1 MAKLDFP
8 SFEKHLS
15 AFDFARLFIDVL
27 GWNRP
32 GAERDWQTDQA
43 GETCFSRRAVAELG
57 GVVALQV
64 VADGGWPDE
73 AQRLRVWKHIAHSHA
88 ENLLIF
94 TDRQDK
100 ASQSQ
105 WYWVKRDKH
114 PETGKPR
121 LTARRHE
128 YFKGQPVDLFASK
141 LQAMVVE
148 LAELDANGRLPV
160 LEAARRIASAL
171 DVDKTTKKFFTAY
184 QQQHLELLKHIH
196 GIANERDKRWYA
208 SVLLNRL
215 MFVWFLQKKFFLDGG
230 NANYLHAKLAQSQQ
244 HGTNQFFGEFLN
256 ALFFEAFAKPE
267 ADRSPE
273 SRALTGQIPYLNGG
287 LFLHH
292 KLELDANNISRVG
305 KTLTV
310 ADAAFKGIFDLFAS
324 FTWHLDD
331 TPGGDADEINPD
343 VLGYIFEKYINQ
355 KAFGAYYTRP
365 EITGYLAERSIHHLI
380 LERVHEPAMPELGL
394 KEIKF
399 DTVADLLARMDART
413 ALKLV
418 NEVLPSI
425 TILDPAVGSGAFLVA
440 ALKALINIY
449 YAVVGRAEMGA
460 SKELSAWLTAIQ
472 RNHASVGY
480 YIKRR
485 IVTDNLHGV
494 DIMEEACEIAKL
506 RLFLAMVSS
515 VRKVEDLEPLPNID
529 FNILPGNSLVGLM
542 RVDEVEFNQKNTQTS
557 LFAETKPR
565 PFAELLIAKNRKL
578 DTYRHSAEQLGRHV
592 NLRELRDDID
602 QEMCNANGVM
612 NELLRDQFEKLGV
625 RFEQATWNADKQA
638 LGKPAKRPIERRDI
652 DAQTPFHWGYVF
664 DDIVQRRG
672 GFDIILANPPWEV
685 FKPQAKEF
693 FAEHS
698 EVVTKNK
705 MTIKEFEKEQTK
717 LLLNPE
723 VRAAWLEYESRFP
736 HINQYF
742 RAAPE
747 YQRQFAVVDG
757 RKVGADLNLYKLFV
771 ERSFHLLRP
780 GGHCGI
786 VIPSGIY
793 TDLGAKG
800 LRDLLFGQ
808 TQIEGLFCFEN
819 RKEIFEGVHRS
830 FKFVV
835 LTFEKSAQLRLQQM
849 GETNASAPPDD
860 LLAPQAMEAAGSSGT
875 TRFPAAFMRHD
886 VEELARFPAEGAL
899 WLEVELIKRLSP
911 DSHSV
916 MEFKTAQDLE
926 IANKLLKYPLLGETV
941 PNAWNLKL
949 HRELH
954 MTDDAPLFRTQSE
967 ANALP
972 LVEGKMIHQ
981 FEFARQDY
989 KFWVPE
995 AGGRQSLIGRKADD
1009 GQALSYQRYRL
1020 AHRSI
1025 ASSTN
1030 ERTLI
1035 ASILPPNVF
1044 SGNSL
1049 NVAFVPEETMEQL
1062 MLMALMNSFVLDYH
1076 LRQQV
1081 SANLNMFYIYQ
1092 CPVPRLGKKDH
1103 SFAPIVHRAARLICT
1118 TPEFDDLAQAVGL
1131 KSGSPHPS
1139 PLPAGEG
1146 EVERTAEGTSQSQ
1159 YGATDPSERARL
1171 RAELDG
1177 LVAHLYG
1184 LTEAEFIHILGT
1196 FPLVAEPVKAAALK
1210 AWRDVEW
1217 GLIA

>member
-1 MAKLDFP
+1 MAQLNFP
-8 SFEKHLS
+8 AFEEHLK
-15 AFDFARLFIDVL
+15 AFDFQRLFIDVL

-32 GAERDWQTDQA
+32 AAGRDWQADQA
-43 GETCFSRRAVAELG
+43 GDTAYSHRIVAELG
-57 GVVALQV
+57 GVVAIQV
-64 VADGGWPDE
+64 VVDGGWPDE
-73 AQRLRVWKHIAHSHA
+73 ALRMKVWRHVAHSHA

-94 TDRQDK
+94 TNQQHE

-114 PETGKPR
+114 PETCKPR
-121 LTARRHE
+121 LTSRRHE

-148 LAELDANGRLPV
+148 LSELDTAGRLPV
-160 LEAARRIASAL
+160 LEAARRIAAAL
-171 DVDKTTKKFFTAY
+171 DVEKTTKKFFKAY
-184 QQQHLELLKHIH
+184 QDQHLALLEHIQ
-196 GIANERDKRWYA
+196 GIDNERDKRWYA

-215 MFVWFLQKKFFLDGG
+215 MFVWFLQKKGFLQDQNGSQRFDYLREQLQISEQRG
-230 NANYLHAKLAQSQQ
+230 ANLFY
-244 HGTNQFFGEFLN
+244 GEFLA

-267 ADRSPE
+267 ADRSPQAK
-273 SRALTGQIPYLNGG
+273 ALTGQIPYLNGG
-287 LFLHH
+287 LFLPH
-292 KLELDANNISRVG
+292 KLEQDADHALRLG
-305 KTLTV
+305 KTLHV

-331 TPGGDADEINPD
+331 TPGGSADEINPD

-365 EITGYLAERSIHHLI
+365 EITSYLADRSIHKLI
-380 LERVHEPAMPELGL
+380 LERVYEPAIPELHI
-394 KEIKF
+394 KEVKF
-399 DTVADLLARMDART
+399 DTVPDLLAGMDART
-413 ALKLV
+413 VLKLV

-440 ALKALINIY
+440 ALKSLINVY
-449 YAVVGRAEMGA
+449 YAVVGRAELGA
-460 SKELSAWLTAIQ
+460 SAELEKWLKAIKKD
-472 RNHASVGY
+472 HPSVGY

-506 RLFLAMVSS
+506 RLFLAMVAS

-542 RVDEVEFNQKNTQTS
+542 RVDEHEFNSKQNDLFKPTYRS
-557 LFAETKPR
+557 LVE
-565 PFAELLIAKNRKL
+565 EKNRHL
-578 DTYRHSAEQLGRHV
+578 AAYRNAADQLGKHL
-592 NLRELRDDID
+592 NLRELRDSID
-602 QEMCNANGVM
+602 VEMRHASGVM
-612 NELLRDQFEKLGV
+612 NELLRDQFEALGV
-625 RFEQATWNADKQA
+625 KFEEAQWDAKKKD
-638 LGKPAKRPIERRDI
+638 LGKPKKRQVTVADI
-652 DAQTPFHWGYVF
+652 AAQTPFHWGYVF
-664 DDIVQRRG
+664 DDIVQKRG

-693 FAEHS
+693 FAEYS
-698 EVVTKNK
+698 GVVTKNK
-705 MTIKEFEKEQTK
+705 MTIKEFEKEQSK
-717 LLLNPE
+717 LLQNAE
-723 VRAAWLEYESRFP
+723 VRAAWLAYENRFP

-747 YQRQFAVVDG
+747 YQKQFAVVDG

-771 ERSFHLLRP
+771 ERSFHLLRA

-800 LRDLLFGQ
+800 LRDLLFGH

-835 LTFEKSAQLRLQQM
+835 LTFEKAAAARLQTA
-849 GETNASAPPDD
+849 GERNASAPPDD
-860 LLAPQAMEAAGSSGT
+860 LLAAQAVEAQGGATGT

-886 VEELARFPAEGAL
+886 VEELTRFPDEGAL
-899 WLEVELIKRLSP
+899 WLEVDLIKRLSP

-916 MEFKTAQDLE
+916 MEFKSAVDLE
-926 IANKLLKYPLLGETV
+926 IANKLLKFPLLGEAV
-941 PNAWNLKL
+941 PNAWNLTL

-954 MTDDAPLFRTQSE
+954 MTDDAPHFKTQAE
-967 ANALP
+967 PKALP

-981 FEFARQDY
+981 FAFARQDY

-995 AGGRQSLIGRKADD
+995 SAGRKSLIGRGDD
-1009 GQALSYQRYRL
+1009 TGQALSYQRYRL

-1025 ASSTN
+1025 GRSTD

-1035 ASILPPNVF
+1035 ASILPPKVF
-1044 SGNSL
+1044 SGHSL
-1049 NVAFVPEETMEQL
+1049 NVAFAPEDAAEQL
-1062 MLMALMNSFVLDYH
+1062 VLMAFMNSFVLDYY

-1081 SANLNMFYIYQ
+1081 SANLTMFFIYQ
-1092 CPVPRLGKKDH
+1092 CPVPWLGKKDEA
-1103 SFAPIVHRAARLICT
+1103 FAPIASRAARLICT
-1118 TPEFDDLAQAVGL
+1118 TPEFEDLAKSVGL
-1131 KSGSPHPS
+1131 KGHQ
-1139 PLPAGEG
+1139 G
-1146 EVERTAEGTSQSQ
+1146 
-1159 YGATDPSERARL
+1159 GATDPSERAKL

-1184 LTEAEFIHILGT
+1184 LSEEEFTHILGT
-1196 FPLVAEPVKAAALK
+1196 FPLVAEPVKVAALN
-1210 AWRDVEW
+1210 AWRDVQK
-1217 GLIA
+1217 GLIS